1 MLADDEENDG
11 GSVNVYG
18 KLEAK
23 KVKLYSRATTNK
35 SLDENLEISQP
46 ECHRI
51 TLPRDAG
58 YLTVYTFQMTVTET
72 GDTPDCKAVE

>member
-1 MLADDEENDG
+1 MLADDEEKDR

-23 KVKLYSRATTNK
+23 KVNSIPRQRPINLSMTNA
-35 SLDENLEISQP
+35 EISQP
-46 ECHRI
+46 KCHRI